1 MATFTEAFSSIGWAA
16 TAAVAS
22 VSLVLA
28 IAPALIALL
37 VVAGAWIMSPRTAAA
52 VIGRLDGAN
61 PSVI

>member
-1 MATFTEAFSSIGWAA
+1 
-16 TAAVAS
+16 VAS

-52 VIGRLDGAN
+52 
-61 PSVI
+61 